1 MHASNRFS
9 SALVGLFTILLLA
22 APSRSA
28 LAAPSPHE
36 TIKAIDRIASEDIDK
51 KKVASYSVGVM
62 KDGRLILA
70 RGYGFADLENDV
82 PATAETVYRLGSI
95 TKQFTALAI
104 LQLAEQGKLS
114 VDDELTKFLPDYPL
128 AGHKVTVHQLLNHTS
143 GIRSYTSQ
151 KDFMKRARL
160 DFSHDELLAMFKN
173 EPFDFDP
180 GTKWL
185 YNNSGY
191 YLLGMIVEKA
201 SGQSYEKYLDE
212 HIFRPVG
219 MSATRYGHLRPLIR
233 HRAMGYKPSIGGL
246 INDDPLSMDAPGAAG
261 ALVSTVLDLL
271 KWHQAL
277 EAGEL
282 LSSASYE
289 ALYRETTLADGKT
302 QPYGYG
308 WGLGQLGSHRKFSHG
323 GGINGFSTMIARYPD
338 DRLCII
344 VLANTAG
351 ADAGG
356 VERRIAKFV
365 LGVEDKPV
373 ADLPTDAELLDRFVG
388 KYQLSEGQI
397 EITAEDGKL
406 YAKPPGQPRDR
417 LKYQG
422 EQTFV
427 SAKKSEIRIQFMP
440 PTGRAEGFE
449 VDVEGQ
455 KLTAKRAVDP

>member
-1 MHASNRFS
+1 MHASTRS
-9 SALVGLFTILLLA
+9 LPALAGLILTLTLA
-22 APSRSA
+22 VLCRTAP
-28 LAAPSPHE
+28 AAPSPDE
-36 TIKAIDRIASEDIDK
+36 IIKAADRIASEDIDK
-51 KKVASYSVGVM
+51 KKVASYAVGVL

-70 RGYGFADLENDV
+70 RGYGLADLENDV

-95 TKQFTALAI
+95 TKQFTAMAI

-143 GIRSYTSQ
+143 GIRSYTSL
-151 KDFMKRARL
+151 KDFFKRARG
-160 DFSHDELLAMFKN
+160 DFSHDELLALFKN
-173 EPFDFDP
+173 EPFDFDS
-180 GTKWL
+180 GTKWS

-191 YLLGMIVEKA
+191 YLLGLIIEKA

-219 MSATRYGHLRPLIR
+219 MRATRYGHLRPLIR
-233 HRAMGYKPSIGGL
+233 HRAMGYKPSGGNL
-246 INDDPLSMDAPGAAG
+246 INDDPISMDAPGAAG

-271 KWHQAL
+271 KWSQAL
-277 EAGEL
+277 EAGDL

-289 ALYRETTLADGKT
+289 AMYRATTLADAKK

-308 WGLGQLGSHRKFSHG
+308 WGLGQLGTHRKLSHG

-338 DRLCII
+338 ERLAVI

-365 LGVEDKPV
+365 LGVEDKPIL
-373 ADLPTDAELLDRFVG
+373 DLPTDAELLERFVG
-388 KYQLSEGQI
+388 KYQLTEGKV
-397 EITAEDGKL
+397 EITIHDGKL
-406 YAKPPGQPRDR
+406 CVTPQGQARDT

-422 EQTFV
+422 DQTFV
-427 SAKKSEIRIQFMP
+427 SSKNVEIRIQFTP
-440 PTGRAEGFE
+440 PTGKAEGF
-449 VDVEGQ
+449 DLDMAGQ
-455 KLTAKRAVDP
+455 KLSAKRAAVD